1 MTTVEKYVDS
11 PTERSL
17 KLLRLEAQ
25 QIARSGLVPD
35 AIRKSETSE
44 ADIMLVGL
52 TAQALGVTNL
62 ATALQHVHVIDG
74 KPAVSAALAIGV
86 AEVHAGVMWM
96 VEESTNERCR
106 VRGRRRDW
114 PSSWP
119 DTVVEFTIDDAR
131 RAGLLDEEW
140 VLFRWDSQAKKNKR
154 VDRWDPTG
162 GTPRPEWART
172 DNRDAKLSRRDPWH
186 RYPAAMCLARATKML
201 AKALGAAALVGLRAR
216 PVDLDLDVEEIV
228 GPDVA
233 TAAEVGG
240 RHVVEGPAERDEHER
255 DDDIVDAELVD
266 DTPDVV
272 SEAWRRWWHANPGK
286 GLSDD
291 ERHAVVHF
299 TTDGRT
305 SSLADVL
312 NAERD
317 AVKAVTERYT
327 RGELVLTFA
336 DDGTPTLSAKAA

>member
-25 QIARSGLVPD
+25 HIARSGLVPD

-140 VLFRWDSQAKKNKR
+140 VLFRWDGQAKKNKR

-162 GTPRPEWART
+162 GTPRPEWARA

-233 TAAEVGG
+233 TAAEVDGL
-240 RHVVEGPAERDEHER
+240 HVAEGPAEAPT

-272 SEAWRRWWHANPGK
+272 SEAWRRWWFANPGK

-299 TTDGRT
+299 ATDGRT
-305 SSLADVL
+305 GSLAEVR
-312 NAERD
+312 NSERD
-317 AVKAVTERYT
+317 AVKAVTERLTAGDLALTYT
-327 RGELVLTFA
+327 EA
-336 DDGTPTLSAKAA
+336 GTPTLSPKAA

>member
-216 PVDLDLDVEEIV
+216 PVDLDLDVEEII

-233 TAAEVGG
+233 TAAEVDG
-240 RHVVEGPAERDEHER
+240 RHVAEGPAEAP
-255 DDDIVDAELVD
+255 DDDIVDAEIVD
-266 DTPDVV
+266 PEPEVSADEWAHRWGGLCRAAHATPADSKAILRNVAGV
-272 SEAWRRWWHANPGK
+272 EYAAHVLPDRRTAC
-286 GLSDD
+286 
-291 ERHAVVHF
+291 ETA
-299 TTDGRT
+299 
-305 SSLADVL
+305 LADWV
-312 NAERD
+312 AAMSEP
-317 AVKAVTERYT
+317 A
-327 RGELVLTFA
+327 GEA
-336 DDGTPTLSAKAA
+336 